1 MKKKYI
7 LLLAT
12 AALIAVAAIGGTLAS
27 GYVESGNVLQ
37 NISEK
42 ALGISIMSGNT
53 KEGDGRTS
61 ISVEAVPGASNT
73 LNYQIKNDRTNGYDL
88 YARVDLY
95 YGWSSDALADDQTRN
110 SYVNLN
116 LNNRAYPYVASYA
129 KQTQVGDWIVAYC
142 DQEQMTLYYTKPL
155 AQGEK
160 AKFLDSVSFSTEMG
174 NRYAG
179 AQYLLDVEVTAV
191 QANNSDEAIAA
202 ERGVYPRFD
211 SNGTITSVSE
221 TR

>member
-53 KEGDGRTS
+53 KAGDGRTS

-73 LNYQIKNDRTNGYDL
+73 LNYQIKNDRTNGYEL

-95 YGWSSDALADDQTRN
+95 YGWSSD
-110 SYVNLN
+110 LN
-116 LNNRAYPYVASYA
+116 LNNRAYPYVDSYE
-129 KQTQVGDWIVAYC
+129 KQTKVGDWIVAYC

-155 AQGEK
+155 AQGEE

-202 ERGVYPRFD
+202 EWGVYPRFD

>member
-12 AALIAVAAIGGTLAS
+12 AALITVAAIGGTLAS
-27 GYVESGNVLQ
+27 GSVESGNVLQ

-116 LNNRAYPYVASYA
+116 LNNRAYPYVDSYA
-129 KQTQVGDWIVAYC
+129 KQTKVGDWIVAYC

-202 ERGVYPRFD
+202 EWGVYPRFD

>member
-53 KEGDGRTS
+53 KAGDGRTS

-73 LNYQIKNDRTNGYDL
+73 LNYQIKNDRTNGYEL

-116 LNNRAYPYVASYA
+116 LNNRAYPY
-129 KQTQVGDWIVAYC
+129 C

-155 AQGEK
+155 AQGEE

-202 ERGVYPRFD
+202 EWGVYPRFD

>member
-53 KEGDGRTS
+53 KAGDGRTS

-73 LNYQIKNDRTNGYDL
+73 VNYQIKNDRSNGYDL

-95 YGWSSDALADDQTRN
+95 YGWSSDTLVDDQTKN

-116 LNNRAYPYVASYA
+116 LDNQAYPYVDSYT
-129 KQTQVGDWIVAYC
+129 KQTKVGTVLHQA
-142 DQEQMTLYYTKPL
+142 
-155 AQGEK
+155 
-160 AKFLDSVSFSTEMG
+160 
-174 NRYAG
+174 AG
-179 AQYLLDVEVTAV
+179 AG
-191 QANNSDEAIAA
+191 
-202 ERGVYPRFD
+202 RG
-211 SNGTITSVSE
+211 SKVSGFCIIQHRDGQPICRS
-221 TR
+221 TVSP